1 MNEILPFATTWMVLE
16 DIILSGISQAE
27 KDKHHKISLTL
38 GISKTK
44 LMNKHNKTTQNI
56 NRYMQHTGS

>member
-1 MNEILPFATTWMVLE
+1 MVLE